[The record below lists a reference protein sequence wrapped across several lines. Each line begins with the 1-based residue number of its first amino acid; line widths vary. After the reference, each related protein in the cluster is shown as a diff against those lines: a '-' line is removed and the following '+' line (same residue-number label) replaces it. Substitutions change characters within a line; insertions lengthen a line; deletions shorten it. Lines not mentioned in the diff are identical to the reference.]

1 MRRSVLT
8 TVPLLLIALLLG
20 GCGGKTNNNSSAGTT
35 PSTGTSASQP
45 TAGSTAP
52 TTAAADT
59 CPASN
64 TKSFAKTKFVA
75 HVGLAAGSFHRWI
88 WKPYKAGTFSK
99 GAHGRLKATIK
110 AGLTAAFIAHEVKV
124 ASDDVSASP
133 ALCKVLKKP
142 LVALGNQLSDL
153 KSKITGGDL
162 SSLDGVNTAIAGVT
176 TLSDKNG
183 AQITETSQ
191 N

>member
-8 TVPLLLIALLLG
+8 TIPLLLIALLLG
-20 GCGGKTNNNSSAGTT
+20 GCGGSTKNNSSAGST
-35 PSTGTSASQP
+35 PSASTS
-45 TAGSTAP
+45 AGSTPATS

-75 HVGLAAGSFHRWI
+75 HVGLAAGTFHRWI
-88 WKPYKAGTFSK
+88 WKPYKAGTFAK
-99 GAHGRLKATIK
+99 GAHGRLKAAIK
-110 AGLTAAFIAHEVKV
+110 AGLSAAFIAHEVKV
-124 ASDDVSASP
+124 ASDDVNASP

-142 LVALGNQLSDL
+142 LVALGNQLDGL
-153 KSKITGGDL
+153 KSKITSGDV

-176 TLSDKNG
+176 SLSDKNG

>member
-8 TVPLLLIALLLG
+8 IVPLLLVALLLG
-20 GCGGKTNNNSSAGTT
+20 GCGGSTKNNSSAATT
-35 PSTGTSASQP
+35 PSAGASEP
-45 TAGSTAP
+45 TAGSTP
-52 TTAAADT
+52 STSTAADT
-59 CPASN
+59 CPAST

-88 WKPYKAGTFSK
+88 WKPYKAGTFAK

-110 AGLTAAFIAHEVKV
+110 AGLTAAFIAHEVKI
-124 ASDDVSASP
+124 ASEDVSASP

-142 LVALGNQLSDL
+142 LVALGNQLDGL

>member
-20 GCGGKTNNNSSAGTT
+20 GCGGSTKNNSSASTT
-35 PSTGTSASQP
+35 PSASTSEPA
-45 TAGSTAP
+45 AGSTPSAS

-88 WKPYKAGTFSK
+88 WKPYKAGTFAK

-124 ASDDVSASP
+124 ASDDVNASP

-142 LVALGNQLSDL
+142 LVALGNQLDGL

>member
-1 MRRSVLT
+1 MRRSALT

-20 GCGGKTNNNSSAGTT
+20 GCGGSTKNNNSSAAAT
-35 PSTGTSASQP
+35 PSTSASQP
-45 TAGSTAP
+45 ASGSTAP
-52 TTAAADT
+52 TTAAADV

-88 WKPYKAGTFSK
+88 WKPYKSGTFAK

-110 AGLTAAFIAHEVKV
+110 AGLTAVFIAHEVKV

-142 LVALGNQLSDL
+142 LVALGNELDGL

-162 SSLDGVNTAIAGVT
+162 TSLDGVNSAIAGVT
-176 TLSDKNG
+176 TLSDTNG